1 MRKSSIS
8 IPANGP
14 TPEIYLAGVID
25 GHLDWNKVVDELNKR
40 AHASQ
45 EVIDEPETEILEKPK
60 SSSVE
65 DTPKPEYQYE
75 PDEATG
81 WLIAAYIF
89 ALLGG
94 FFGIAFGYVV
104 WHDKVKLSNGE
115 KVYKYKDSHRYM
127 GLGAM
132 ILAIISIFVWKFA
145 IN

>member
-1 MRKSSIS
+1 M
-8 IPANGP
+8 
-14 TPEIYLAGVID
+14 
-25 GHLDWNKVVDELNKR
+25 DWDKVVDELNKR
-40 AHASQ
+40 AQAIQ
-45 EVIDEPETEILEKPK
+45 EVIDDSKTEILEKPK

-65 DTPKPEYQYE
+65 DNPKPEYQYE

-89 ALLGG
+89 ALLV
-94 FFGIAFGYVV
+94 FGIAFGFVV
-104 WHDKVKLSNGE
+104 WNDKVKLSNGE

-132 ILAIISIFVWKFA
+132 VLAIISIFVWMFA

>member
-14 TPEIYLAGVID
+14 APEIYLAGVVD
-25 GHLDWNKVVDELNKR
+25 GHLDWGKVVDELNKR
-40 AHASQ
+40 AQALQ
-45 EVIDEPETEILEKPK
+45 EVVDEPKTETLEKREPGELNDN
-60 SSSVE
+60 SS
-65 DTPKPEYQYE
+65 TEYQYE

-81 WLIAAYIF
+81 WLIAAYVF

-104 WHDKVKLSNGE
+104 WNDKVKLSNGE

-127 GLGAM
+127 GFGAI
-132 ILAIISIFVWKFA
+132 ILAVISIFVWKYA
-145 IN
+145 II

>member
-8 IPANGP
+8 IPANEP
-14 TPEIYLAGVID
+14 TPDIYLAGVVD
-25 GHLDWNKVVDELNKR
+25 GHLDWDKVVDELNKR
-40 AHASQ
+40 AQAIQ
-45 EVIDEPETEILEKPK
+45 EVVDDSQTEILEKSK

-65 DTPKPEYQYE
+65 DDPSTEYQYE
-75 PDEATG
+75 PDEAMG

>member
-1 MRKSSIS
+1 MWAKWLLMQ
-8 IPANGP
+8 
-14 TPEIYLAGVID
+14 EITRDLTDYRIGLRD
-25 GHLDWNKVVDELNKR
+25 K
-40 AHASQ
+40 
-45 EVIDEPETEILEKPK
+45 ILEKPK

-65 DTPKPEYQYE
+65 GNPSTEYQYE